1 VSGCQW
7 FKFDDDVVSRC
18 KKNEAIEQNFGGTDD
33 DINIRQSTNAYM
45 LVYIRQS
52 HISMSLSHPCCK
64 CVCLCAHAELLSR
77 YGKFTSNVK

>member
-1 VSGCQW
+1 MCQPSLNEYYDDDDDGCQW

-33 DINIRQSTNAYM
+33 DISIRQSTNAYM

-52 HISMSLSHPCCK
+52 HISVYQLISSTRAMCH
-64 CVCLCAHAELLSR
+64 
-77 YGKFTSNVK
+77 

>member
-1 VSGCQW
+1 MLICACQW

-33 DINIRQSTNAYM
+33 DISIRQSTNAYM

-52 HISMSLSHPCCK
+52 HISTSLYHC
-64 CVCLCAHAELLSR
+64 
-77 YGKFTSNVK
+77 GKLMGNVM